1 MQRDQ
6 PARALPL
13 LTKSLRS
20 NPDRF
25 LRAEILWKRAE
36 SLRALGEFRTALADY
51 WAAHKLYRLC
61 GVGSER
67 LRTLL
72 GASGCLRI
80 LGRFDEAAR
89 MWRDVSRMDFFK
101 QADPSPEEIRLE
113 RALVERG
120 AGRLAGAR
128 AILLKCLRGLKKTGD
143 VETLRHVWWA
153 LGGTE
158 RFLGNY
164 RAALAAYQRAETLAR
179 RLKDPS
185 GEAYALCGQAGCL
198 RILGDGKSSFKKY
211 RRAHQIFRRTGDPFG
226 QAYGY
231 CGMGNSLRA
240 YGDAARA
247 LPLYKK
253 SHDLYRKVGD
263 EGSLAFALWGMGGSL
278 RRLKKFS
285 LAAAR
290 YKQALG
296 IFRQVKDAR
305 GEVMALLGLACVGKE
320 WGEDVAAERFLGQAV
335 RAAVREKLPY
345 ERTLAEWVRRPESAA
360 SRFKR
365 FGVAAEAVK
374 RWKDLP

>member
-1 MQRDQ
+1 M
-6 PARALPL
+6 
-13 LTKSLRS
+13 

-36 SLRALGEFRTALADY
+36 ILRGRGEFRPALADY
-51 WAAHKLYRLC
+51 WASHRLYRLC

-89 MWRDVSRMDFFK
+89 MWRDASRMDFFK
-101 QADPSPEEIRLE
+101 QSDPSPEEIRLE

-120 AGRLAGAR
+120 AGRLAQAR
-128 AILLKCLRGLKKTGD
+128 SILLKCLRELKKYGD
-143 VETLRHVWWA
+143 AETLRHVWWA

-164 RAALAAYQRAETLAR
+164 RAALEAYKKAETLAR
-179 RLKDPS
+179 RLGDS
-185 GEAYALCGQAGCL
+185 HSEGYALCGQAGCL
-198 RILGDGKSSFKKY
+198 RILGDGKNSFKKY
-211 RRAHQIFRRTGDPFG
+211 QRAHAIFRRTGDPFG
-226 QAYGY
+226 QAYGF

-285 LAAAR
+285 LSAAR
-290 YKQALG
+290 YKQALE

-305 GEVMALLGLACVGKE
+305 GEVMALLGLAYVGKE
-320 WGEDVAAERFLGQAV
+320 WKEDVAAERFLGQAV
-335 RAAVREKLPY
+335 RAATREKLPY
-345 ERTLAEWVRRPESAA
+345 ERTLAEWVRRPETAVK
-360 SRFKR
+360 RFKR
-365 FGVAAEAVK
+365 FGVTAEAVK
-374 RWKDLP
+374 SWRDLP